1 VSSGHPDAKIDGA
14 AVRWRLRRGAGTLYS
29 GRSSSIRSPSSIY
42 RYGAGIWRD
51 AREWRDARRTALV
64 LSGQIRRCLVAIYLV
79 VVLQWLEPQ
88 AARQIAASYSI
99 NKAALGRPV
108 HGSCSPPLCF
118 SVLGES
124 EKMELVEVFCG
135 AADLRQGSWEAP
147 IGRASASALSLLPL
161 LMVERR
167 PLPPS
172 SSATAL
178 SGRRLQVIIYLQ
190 AVVPFRRPCC
200 SSSVGS
206 RYVEPS
212 GLVPGVDVVG
222 RAVVLRQG
230 GEGAGPDCFHLFTST
245 RVLNAKCKD
254 LCVIFSFLIV
264 LDVNCNSTADNQW

>member
-1 VSSGHPDAKIDGA
+1 VSPGHPDAKIGGT

-29 GRSSSIRSPSSIY
+29 GRSCSIRSLSSIF
-42 RYGAGIWRD
+42 RLGAGFWRD
-51 AREWRDARRTALV
+51 AREWRDAWRIALV
-64 LSGQIRRCLVAIYLV
+64 LSGRIRHCLVAIYLI
-79 VVLQWLEPQ
+79 VVLQWMEPQ

-124 EKMELVEVFCG
+124 EKMELVEVFCSV
-135 AADLRQGSWEAP
+135 ADLRQGSWEAP
-147 IGRASASALSLLPL
+147 TGRASASALSLLPL

-190 AVVPFRRPCC
+190 AVVPIRKPCC

-206 RYVEPS
+206 RCVEPS
-212 GLVPGVDVVG
+212 GLVPSVDVVD
-222 RAVVLRQG
+222 RAVALRQG
-230 GEGAGPDCFHLFTST
+230 GEGAGPDCFHLFTS

-254 LCVIFSFLIV
+254 LCVMFSFLIV
-264 LDVNCNSTADNQW
+264 LDVNCNSAADNQW